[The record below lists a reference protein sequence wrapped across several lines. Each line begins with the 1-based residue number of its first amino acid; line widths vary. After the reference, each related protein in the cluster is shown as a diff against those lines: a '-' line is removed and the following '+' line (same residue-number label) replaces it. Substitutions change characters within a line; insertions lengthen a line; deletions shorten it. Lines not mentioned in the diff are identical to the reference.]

1 MEITD
6 RINRPGFDV
15 TNEEIQESSPDRE
28 YLDSK
33 SWLAKITPVSRSG
46 RFHQDQSRE
55 EKAKNSPF
63 KDDHPV
69 SFER

>member
-33 SWLAKITPVSRSG
+33 S
-46 RFHQDQSRE
+46 
-55 EKAKNSPF
+55 
-63 KDDHPV
+63 
-69 SFER
+69 